1 MRPLDPDL
9 WRTLSPYLDEALELD
24 AKQLPDWLA
33 ALDAT
38 APEVAAEL
46 RTLLA
51 EHQAIQDSGFL
62 DRVVQVHVR
71 PAPPSLSGQVLGAY
85 RLLSLI
91 GHGGMG
97 SVWLAERCDGRFEGR
112 VAVKLLNVAL
122 MGRAGEERFRREGN
136 ILARLTHPNIA
147 RLIDAGVSPQG
158 QPYLVLEHVDGQAI
172 DCHCDENAL
181 GVEARLRLFLD
192 VLDAVTHAHAN
203 LVVHRDIKP
212 GNVLVSVDG
221 HVKLLDFG
229 IAKLLERDEATL
241 EGTRSVDTAPLTRDA
256 WAATPQYAAPEQVA
270 GGVVTTATDVYA
282 LGLLLYVLLTGTHPV
297 GAAAQSPAT
306 LMHAIVAVT
315 PPRPSDLVGLSE
327 APDARVSHAVR
338 CGTTPA
344 RLRRMLRGDLDT
356 IIAKA
361 LKKDAA
367 ERYASVTALADDLR
381 RFLRCEPITARPDT
395 LRYRAVTFV
404 RRHARG
410 VSAAAAVVVLLAGL
424 TAYHTARLQTERDR
438 AEHEAAKARKTSDVL
453 TGLLTAA
460 DPYDVRGSRTD
471 PTIRGVLDA
480 GAAQVQREFAGQPE
494 LQTGMLTVLGR
505 IYRRLGVYDKAQPLL
520 EQALASGNST
530 VDPDRVELAQTLHDL
545 GTVLADKG
553 DYAAGAQRLEQALAM
568 RRRLLGEEHADV
580 AVTLSELG
588 RAYQDLGLNQRA
600 EPLLREALRI
610 RQKVLGGEHRET
622 AVSQSDLASVLRL
635 NGDLAGAEALLG
647 QCLETNRR
655 TRGENHPNMSATLH
669 DLALIAAARRD
680 NAAAETMLRRALD
693 IARRTLGEGHPVV
706 ATTLNSLAHV
716 LAAQG
721 RSEEAAA
728 ALQDALAIA
737 RPALGSDHQLVAIY
751 AINLASVQLARRQ
764 AVAAEGL
771 LREALPIRARAPG
784 LVPSRRRTV
793 SEDDWSIAT
802 TKALLGASLV
812 AERRYADAEV
822 VLLAARRELVDQPL
836 SAARD
841 MKATITGLVQ
851 LYEAWGKGETA
862 AAFRALLTS

>member
-1 MRPLDPDL
+1 M
-9 WRTLSPYLDEALELD
+9 
-24 AKQLPDWLA
+24 
-33 ALDAT
+33 
-38 APEVAAEL
+38 
-46 RTLLA
+46 
-51 EHQAIQDSGFL
+51 
-62 DRVVQVHVR
+62 
-71 PAPPSLSGQVLGAY
+71 
-85 RLLSLI
+85 
-91 GHGGMG
+91 
-97 SVWLAERCDGRFEGR
+97 
-112 VAVKLLNVAL
+112 
-122 MGRAGEERFRREGN
+122 
-136 ILARLTHPNIA
+136 
-147 RLIDAGVSPQG
+147 
-158 QPYLVLEHVDGQAI
+158 
-172 DCHCDENAL
+172 
-181 GVEARLRLFLD
+181 
-192 VLDAVTHAHAN
+192 
-203 LVVHRDIKP
+203 
-212 GNVLVSVDG
+212 
-221 HVKLLDFG
+221 
-229 IAKLLERDEATL
+229 
-241 EGTRSVDTAPLTRDA
+241 
-256 WAATPQYAAPEQVA
+256 
-270 GGVVTTATDVYA
+270 TTATDVYA
-282 LGLLLYVLLTGTHPV
+282 LGVLLYVLLTGTHPV

-306 LMHAIVAVT
+306 LMHAIVEVT
-315 PPRPSDLVGLSE
+315 PRRPSDVVGQPE
-327 APDARVSHAVR
+327 APDALASHAVR

-381 RFLRCEPITARPDT
+381 RFLRREPITARPDT

-438 AEHEAAKARKTSDVL
+438 AEREAAKARKTSDVL

-460 DPYDVRGSRTD
+460 DPYDIRGSRTD

-530 VDPDRVELAQTLHDL
+530 VDPDRVDLAQTLHDL

-568 RRRLLGEEHADV
+568 RRRLLGQEHADV

-588 RAYQDLGLNQRA
+588 RVYQDLGLNQRA

-610 RQKVLGGEHRET
+610 RQKVLGEEHRET

-635 NGDLAGAEALLG
+635 NGDLAGAEALLR

-751 AINLASVQLARRQ
+751 AINLASVQLARHQ

-836 SAARD
+836 SSARD

-862 AAFRALLTS
+862 AAYRALLTS